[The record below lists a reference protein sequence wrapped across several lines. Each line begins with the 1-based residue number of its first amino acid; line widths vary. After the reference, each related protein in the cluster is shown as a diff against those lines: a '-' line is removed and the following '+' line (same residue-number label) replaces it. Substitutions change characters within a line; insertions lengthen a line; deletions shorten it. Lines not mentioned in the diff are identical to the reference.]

1 MLTQDDI
8 NYALENTRLV
18 LPPERR
24 IETFGTSVLSY
35 YLITEEMDSTGEARV
50 REGTIVAE
58 KPQLISPQTISKL
71 LLEGFG
77 EKAQEFAQLVS
88 NHADKFA
95 VLKYGFTMKKADVRY
110 YEVHDPFEVVVNR
123 VLAEVK
129 AKNNPG
135 SAVLTGVDDAWEVC
149 LVKFMMDMVTTSGD
163 ANLQDLRRRGL
174 I

>member
-8 NYALENTRLV
+8 NYALENTNLV

-24 IETFGTSVLSY
+24 IETFGTSILNY
-35 YLITEEMDSTGEARV
+35 YLVTEEMDSTGESRV

-58 KPQLISPQTISKL
+58 KPQILTPQNLSKL
-71 LLEGFG
+71 LLDGFG
-77 EKAQEFAQLVS
+77 DKAQQFADLIS
-88 NHADKFA
+88 NHSDKFA
-95 VLKYGFTMKKADVRY
+95 VLKYGFTMRKSDVRV
-110 YEVHDPFEVVVNR
+110 YEVHDPFEAVVNR
-123 VLAEVK
+123 VVEEVK

-149 LVKFMMDMVTTSGD
+149 LVKFMMDMVTSSGE
-163 ANLQDLRRRGL
+163 ANLRDLRRRGL